1 MQSAVLC
8 ATTNEM
14 LQLLVIVTA
23 LY

>member
-14 LQLLVIVTA
+14 LQLLIIVTA